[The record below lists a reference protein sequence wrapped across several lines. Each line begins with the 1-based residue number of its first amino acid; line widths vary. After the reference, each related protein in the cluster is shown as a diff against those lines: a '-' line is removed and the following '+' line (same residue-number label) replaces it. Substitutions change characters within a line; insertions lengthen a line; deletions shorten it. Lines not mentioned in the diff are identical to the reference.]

1 MHRKLSLLPE
11 ANVTS
16 LHGSKPIHWSLL
28 HIKKKACFCPIPL
41 LCAGYNRLCSC
52 NQPLSFQ
59 HSQFFPYWIFPTDV
73 RHAFT
78 SPIFSKRSFEHTQQA
93 APILC
98 STLQLYSI
106 SLSQHLYL
114 GTSLV
119 VQWSRIHLPMQG
131 TSIWSLVWDDAT
143 CFEAAKPTCHNDRTQ
158 VLQLAK
164 ATYPRA
170 WARQPEKPPQWEAPY
185 HNEDPAQPK

>member
-1 MHRKLSLLPE
+1 MPPAYMALNPYTGPSFILRKKPASGQSLFR
-11 ANVTS
+11 VRVIT
-16 LHGSKPIHWSLL
+16 
-28 HIKKKACFCPIPL
+28 
-41 LCAGYNRLCSC
+41 GYNRLCSC

-59 HSQFFPYWIFPTDV
+59 HSEFFPYWIFPTDI
-73 RHAFT
+73 RHAFI

-131 TSIWSLVWDDAT
+131 TSIWSPVWDDAT

-164 ATYPRA
+164 VTYPRA
-170 WARQPEKPPQWEAPY
+170 WARQPEKPPQ
-185 HNEDPAQPK
+185 